1 MAIKFSC
8 ACGKHIV
15 APDELAGESARC
27 PRCGNMVQ
35 VPGVSL
41 APTET
46 LGPGPSRGPGP
57 GRGPSRGPGPG
68 PSPLPRVPLSPSL
81 SEFLSRSGTDLP
93 TVVLR
98 RPDDDL
104 AGIRKLIAGAGGATG
119 PGQDRLGRY
128 PALGSLG
135 RGGMGEVL
143 LVRDPEIG
151 RELAA
156 KVILGGTLADRK
168 ALEKFLVEAQVT
180 GQLEHPNIVPVHELD
195 IAPDGR
201 LYFTMKR
208 VRGRDLEKVLRE
220 EATSNSDTARE
231 REHGHGHG
239 HGTRST

>member
-1 MAIKFSC
+1 MAIRFEC
-8 ACGKHIV
+8 ECGKKLS
-15 APDELAGESARC
+15 APDEQAGERVRC
-27 PRCGNMVQ
+27 PGCGKPVA
-35 VPGVSL
+35 VPGRSVAATKLDSKT
-41 APTET
+41 PDI
-46 LGPGPSRGPGP
+46 RGPL
-57 GRGPSRGPGPG
+57 
-68 PSPLPRVPLSPSL
+68 PLTGSL
-81 SEFLSRSGTDLP
+81 SEFLKKSVGEIP
-93 TVVLR
+93 TVVLKR
-98 RPDDDL
+98 HQDDL
-104 AGIRKLIAGAGGATG
+104 AGVRELIAGPEAL
-119 PGQDRLGRY
+119 DRLGRY

-208 VRGRDLEKVLRE
+208 VRGKDLDKVLSDRKAE
-220 EATSNSDTARE
+220 VGRQKAEVKNSHNGPGGGPASRCLRPE
-231 REHGHGHG
+231 RQEKRS
-239 HGTRST
+239 TRSSGSSRAS